1 LQNGWKHCA
10 CVVPRRRRSRT
21 GCSVREVPLVQ
32 AQRLRMSWTSLAVEN
47 EQQTAERHWM
57 IQQIDAV
64 YENGVLR
71 PTQPLR
77 LSEHERFRVT
87 VIPEVDEDLLDHDF
101 NASGDELDSSVTLE
115 QVQAVMSKI
124 GGSMDSAIDELR
136 GEY

>member
-1 LQNGWKHCA
+1 
-10 CVVPRRRRSRT
+10 
-21 GCSVREVPLVQ
+21 
-32 AQRLRMSWTSLAVEN
+32 
-47 EQQTAERHWM
+47 M

-77 LSEHERFRVT
+77 LSEHERIRVT
-87 VIPEVDEDLLDHDF
+87 VVPEVDEDLLDQDF
-101 NASGDELDSSVTLE
+101 NSSGDELDSSVTLE

-124 GGSMDSAIDELR
+124 RGSMDSAIDELR

>member
-1 LQNGWKHCA
+1 
-10 CVVPRRRRSRT
+10 
-21 GCSVREVPLVQ
+21 
-32 AQRLRMSWTSLAVEN
+32 
-47 EQQTAERHWM
+47 M